1 MTIQGVTFSLSN
13 IDIMYNSHF
22 SNLNRSSNYG
32 RLQVSAVNEQIDVM
46 RRAINLSEKYRA
58 VRDIQI
64 LTAEQYYK
72 IPCTAPMSF
81 PSPGPTGS
89 TAGRPTRGNRLQ
101 SDIAAELAPGLIS
114 RRPIFRP

>member
-1 MTIQGVTFSLSN
+1 M
-13 IDIMYNSHF
+13 
-22 SNLNRSSNYG
+22 
-32 RLQVSAVNEQIDVM
+32 SAVNEQIDVM

-72 IPCTAPMSF
+72 IPLYSADVLSVARTRPVRRLD
-81 PSPGPTGS
+81 
-89 TAGRPTRGNRLQ
+89 GRRGGNRLQ

-114 RRPIFRP
+114 RRPLFRP